1 MAITVKTTYSSNTIE
16 PDVTHGVGAGGVAG
30 QKGVRNK
37 GSLQSIFK
45 DAPVVGYT
53 GTADGLVAGNADHT
67 SAALLKQ
74 WFFNNVVKGKDSSGG
89 GAYGLSTFDKEFGNQ
104 GVEGAPSP
112 PNLSTQATTLTAT
125 EGKPAN
131 GFVPNPASPG
141 EGEFTADK
149 KAAAPTDFTS
159 KLTANG
165 AAFSG
170 DNIVTVADLKAQAKK
185 IVDRQGPVAE
195 DSDSD

>member
-1 MAITVKTTYSSNTIE
+1 MAITVTTTYSSNTIE
-16 PDVTHGVGAGGVAG
+16 PDVKHGVGAGGIAG

-67 SAALLKQ
+67 SAALLKA
-74 WFFNNVVKGKDSSGG
+74 WFFTNVVKGKDADGG
-89 GAYGLSTFDKEFGNQ
+89 GAYGLATVDKEFGNNA
-104 GVEGAPSP
+104 VEGAPSP
-112 PNLSTQATTLTAT
+112 PNLATQALTAT
-125 EGKPAN
+125 NKPAN

-149 KAAAPTDFTS
+149 KAAAPADFTNEL
-159 KLTANG
+159 KPDG

-185 IVDRQGPVAE
+185 IVDRQGPAAAE
-195 DSDSD
+195 

>member
-1 MAITVKTTYSSNTIE
+1 MAITVTTTYSSNTIE
-16 PDVTHGVGAGGVAG
+16 PDVKHGVGAGGVAG

-53 GTADGLVAGNADHT
+53 GTADGLAEGNADHT

-74 WFFNNVVKGKDSSGG
+74 WFFNNVVKGTDNNGG
-89 GAYGLSTFDKEFGNQ
+89 GAYGLATVDKEFGNNA
-104 GVEGAPSP
+104 VDGAPSP
-112 PNLSTQATTLTAT
+112 PNLTTQALTAPN
-125 EGKPAN
+125 KPAN

-149 KAAAPTDFTS
+149 KAVAPTDFTD

-185 IVDRQGPVAE
+185 IVDRQGPAAA
-195 DSDSD
+195 DSD